1 MAPPMVFPVSLSRAG
16 ALASS
21 RASLAAGEA
30 VAAEVHRLVQ
40 EGLLKHGIQ
49 VAAYHR
55 GTPLVS
61 LWGGACPSTGT
72 PVCEDS
78 LFMGYSIAK
87 GLASTAMCMGVDRVP
102 GLAFDD
108 PVASPRVWPGFGQ
121 KGKGAV
127 TIADAAGYRAGMPE
141 HPTLLSQV
149 MAFRRGGWRGH
160 WNEGIEFVEQYEPEW
175 TPGTRAGYHPMS
187 YSWIV
192 GGIAEAVDAIDEKQ
206 RGDESEDEE
215 SVRSRGSGSS
225 GSSSSSSCGSGGS
238 GGSSG
243 SSSSSSSCS
252 SSSSSSRTTGSR
264 IGRHLSDIVRDDIAR
279 PLGFEDEMFMG
290 RLPSSDRGRVIRQIP
305 LVPPSVEGRKERFNA
320 GCDSRIM
327 TTLANSSMWSQM
339 CLPSSNGFFTARSVA
354 AVYGAWANE
363 GSVTSV
369 DSSSAFMS
377 QHGGGGGPER
387 VRTQEHC
394 RDRVQLLSRSMTL
407 EVAARIADDT
417 RLAPATTSRF
427 ATKGT
432 SGYRDSLGFHPYA
445 HEEVELYG
453 DNAAHTIGCSGAG
466 GNIAFADPVSGLS
479 LVVLKSD
486 YTETRLGMTVAE
498 RIAAVLREHI

>member
-1 MAPPMVFPVSLSRAG
+1 MVFPLSLSKARV
-16 ALASS
+16 ASS

-30 VAAEVHRLVQ
+30 VAAEVHHLVQ
-40 EGLLKHGIQ
+40 EGLVQHGIQ

-72 PVCEDS
+72 PVREDS

-87 GLASTAMCMGVDRVP
+87 GLASTAMCMGIDRVP
-102 GLAFDD
+102 GLAFDE
-108 PVASPRVWPGFGQ
+108 PVARVWPGFGQ

-160 WNEGIEFVEQYEPEW
+160 WDEGIEFVEQYEPEW

-192 GGIAEAVDAIDEKQ
+192 GGIVEAVDAIDEQQ
-206 RGDESEDEE
+206 RGDESEDGE
-215 SVRSRGSGSS
+215 SGRSGGGSS
-225 GSSSSSSCGSGGS
+225 GSSSSSSCGRG
-238 GGSSG
+238 G
-243 SSSSSSSCS
+243 SSSSSSR
-252 SSSSSSRTTGSR
+252 SRTTGSR
-264 IGRHLSDIVRDDIAR
+264 IGRHLSDIVSDDIAR
-279 PLGFEDEMFMG
+279 PLGFEHEMFMG
-290 RLPSSDRGRVIRQIP
+290 RLPSSDRGRVVRQIP

-320 GCDSRIM
+320 ACDSRIM

-363 GSVTSV
+363 GSVTS
-369 DSSSAFMS
+369 D
-377 QHGGGGGPER
+377 GGPER

-394 RDRVQLLSRSMTL
+394 RDRVQLVSRSMTL

-453 DNAAHTIGCSGAG
+453 DNSPHTIGCSGAG